1 MSLFECL
8 LNRQT
13 AYNGL
18 LCSLIDLIDRH
29 VTLRFRPGAIRFLDE
44 INTEETM
51 GKMAVTSLS
60 AVAQVE
66 RERNLE
72 RTNEGRLAAK
82 TNGVRF
88 GCRPRINSR
97 HVFKLCRE
105 GLGAIEFSRQLQIG
119 RSIVYRILQKAS
131 VLHL

>member
-1 MSLFECL
+1 MPLFECL

-18 LCSLIDLIDRH
+18 LCPPIDLIDNSGH
-29 VTLRFRPGAIRFLDE
+29 EILRLRPGAIRFLDE
-44 INTEETM
+44 FSTEGTM
-51 GKMAVTSLS
+51 CKMVVTNLS

-72 RTNEGRLAAK
+72 RRLEAK

-88 GCRPRINSR
+88 GCRPRINGR
-97 HVFKLCRE
+97 HVFKLYRE
-105 GLGAIEFSRQLQIG
+105 GLGAIEVSRQLQIG
-119 RSIVYRILQKAS
+119 RFIVYRILQKAS